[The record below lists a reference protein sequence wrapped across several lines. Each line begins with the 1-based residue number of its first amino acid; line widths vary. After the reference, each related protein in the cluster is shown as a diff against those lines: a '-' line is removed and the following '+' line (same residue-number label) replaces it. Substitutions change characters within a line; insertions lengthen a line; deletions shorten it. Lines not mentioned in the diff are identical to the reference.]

1 MDDDWGTTRPTDHV
15 MDRWLLRQLRLAYD
29 EIVEEPV
36 PVELLDLVEEIG
48 RRASTKH

>member
-15 MDRWLLRQLRLAYD
+15 MERWLVHQLRLAYD

-36 PVELLDLVEEIG
+36 PVELLDLIDEIG
-48 RRASTKH
+48 RQASVKH